1 MRRHRSL
8 IVVALLLGACA
19 LAPLQPDLNARA
31 PLLDGFGESE
41 FAFTANHP
49 TARRHFQQGVLQ
61 AYAFNERE
69 AVRQFKAALAA
80 EPNCAMC
87 AWGVAWQ
94 LGPNINAPERGDLGE
109 AQRYIRYA
117 QSKAANATAR
127 ERALIDVMAL
137 RYGADEASQA
147 SSAISSS
154 DVCRSNRGDGNPTAH
169 PLDVAYADRLSALAQ
184 AFADD
189 ADIASLWAEAQLVAT
204 RDDWWSSSTGRAAP
218 RIAQVVDRI
227 ERLLERSPRHT
238 GLNHYMIHA
247 SDAAPGAARAVPAAD
262 RLAAL
267 APKSPH
273 LVHMPSHIY
282 VRVGRYS
289 EAGDVNHAAIEA
301 DVALAQTQSAQGFDP
316 SKDWRGHNL
325 HFRWYAELMQ
335 GRGDAALATARAL
348 AERAGRHDGPHAEYL
363 RSLPMLTLLRLE
375 RWPALRSQALPTGA
389 NGLARALGEH
399 ALGVAAVR
407 VGNVD
412 DATQA
417 LGRVDAAVADIARA
431 YPRNNDNH
439 RLWRGIAQ
447 HAAARLRAEIA
458 QAQGRADVAL
468 AAFAQ
473 VVSAAKPADEHE
485 PPMLGAGATL
495 ALAQAQLAL
504 GQAAAA
510 EASFRVDLQAQPD
523 SGWALQGLALA
534 LQAQGKTV
542 QASAVR
548 ERLARAWPQADA
560 ALKAP
565 GQAPGQAPG

>member
-8 IVVALLLGACA
+8 IFMALLLGACA
-19 LAPLQPDLNARA
+19 VTPLQPDLSARA
-31 PLLDGFGESE
+31 PLLDGFGEST

-49 TARRHFQQGVLQ
+49 TARRHFHQGVLQ

-80 EPNCAMC
+80 EPSCAMC

-94 LGPNINAPERGDLGE
+94 LGPNINATERGDLRE

-127 ERALIDVMAL
+127 EQALIDAMAL
-137 RYGADEASQA
+137 RYGADEAAQA
-147 SSAISSS
+147 SPAISSA
-154 DVCRSNRGDGNPTAH
+154 DVCRSNRGGGGDPAAH
-169 PLDVAYADRLSALAQ
+169 PLDLAYADRLGAVVQ
-184 AFADD
+184 AFPDD

-204 RDDWWSSSTGRAAP
+204 PGDWWSTSTGRAAP
-218 RIAQVVDRI
+218 RVAQVVDRI

-247 SDAAPGAARAVPAAD
+247 ADAAPSAARALPAAD
-262 RLAAL
+262 RMAAL

-282 VRVGRYS
+282 VRVGRYA
-289 EAGDVNHAAIEA
+289 EAASVNQAAVDA
-301 DVALAQTQSAQGFDP
+301 DVALAQTQTTQGFSV

-348 AERAGRHDGPHAEYL
+348 AERAGRRDEPYAEYL

-375 RWPALRSQALPTGA
+375 RWSALLAEPAPSGGK
-389 NGLARALGEH
+389 GLARALGEH
-399 ALGVAAVR
+399 ALGIAALR
-407 VGNVD
+407 QGRVD
-412 DATQA
+412 DAQQL
-417 LGRVDAAVADIARA
+417 LGKVDAAVAEVARDH
-431 YPRNNDNH
+431 PRNNDTH
-439 RLWRGIAQ
+439 RMFRGIAQ
-447 HAAARLRAEIA
+447 HAAARLRAELA
-458 QAQGRADVAL
+458 QAQGRADDAL
-468 AAFAQ
+468 AAHAQ
-473 VVSAAKPADEHE
+473 AVSAAKRADESE
-485 PPMLGAGATL
+485 PPMLAAGATL
-495 ALAQAQLAL
+495 ALAQTQLAL

-510 EASFRVDLQAQPD
+510 EASFRADLQVQPD
-523 SGWALQGLALA
+523 SGWALQGLARA
-534 LQAQGKTV
+534 LQAQGKTA

-548 ERLARAWPQADA
+548 ERLNRAWAQADA

-565 GQAPGQAPG
+565 G